1 MKKCPFC
8 AEEIQDEAIK
18 CRFCGEFLDE
28 AAKILSRRDA
38 KPKIPWHRSTSFIVL
53 IVCGFPFTLPLI
65 LMRIWGNPK
74 YSKTTQQIIAAVVII
89 VTIALSYYAVVRLIH
104 FINTMMELWSQLV
117 SQLGLH

>member
-18 CRFCGEFLDE
+18 CRYCGEFLD
-28 AAKILSRRDA
+28 KSFQP
-38 KPKIPWHRSTSFIVL
+38 KPKTKWHQSTSFIVL

-74 YSKTTQQIIAAVVII
+74 YSKTTQQIIAIVVIVLTI
-89 VTIALSYYAVVRLIH
+89 VLSYYAVMQLIYLIH
-104 FINTMMELWSQLV
+104 KIMDLRSLLASQMG
-117 SQLGLH
+117 QLGLH